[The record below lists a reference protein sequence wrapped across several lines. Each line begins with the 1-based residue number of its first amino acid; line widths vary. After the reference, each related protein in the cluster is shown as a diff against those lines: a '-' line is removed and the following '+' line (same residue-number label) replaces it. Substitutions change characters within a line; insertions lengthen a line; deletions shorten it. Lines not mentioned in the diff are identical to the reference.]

1 MRRSLLFFQGG
12 NVMTTASLERSRNDI
27 STQPKVA
34 TSVAGNP
41 GNVVRLPGSQ
51 HQPAKLTD
59 SRSVKLSVKDLVI
72 GYLDKETGHTMVA
85 VDKVDLDIRE
95 GEFVTIV
102 GLSGCGKSTF
112 LNSIA
117 GLVKHQQGEI
127 RVNDLIVTGP
137 GADRAVVFQKASL
150 LPWRKVGRNITYGLE
165 LSGMKPTEARAKA
178 SYYVNLIRLNGFEDH
193 YPHQLSGG
201 MQQRVNLARALA
213 CDPEVLLLDEPFAA
227 LDAITR
233 ELMQGELLELCEKV
247 GKTVLMVTHQI
258 DEAVLLSDRV
268 IIFSARPAHILADIR
283 IPIPRP
289 RKSHIKDSEEFR
301 GLMSR
306 IWTIIEGNA
315 NIGGGI

>member
-1 MRRSLLFFQGG
+1 
-12 NVMTTASLERSRNDI
+12 MTTANLERSRNDG
-27 STQPKVA
+27 TAQA
-34 TSVAGNP
+34 SVVSSALTKPDNIL
-41 GNVVRLPGSQ
+41 RLPGSHQ
-51 HQPAKLTD
+51 QPAEVPDNRRIKLAI
-59 SRSVKLSVKDLVI
+59 KDLVI
-72 GYLDKETGHTMVA
+72 GYLDKQSGHTMVA
-85 VDKVDLDIRE
+85 VDKVRLDVRE

-117 GLVKHQQGEI
+117 GLVKHQHGEI
-127 RVNDLIVTGP
+127 RVNSKLVTGP
-137 GADRAVVFQKASL
+137 GTDRAMVFQKASL

-165 LSGMKPTEARAKA
+165 LSGMKPAEARERA

-268 IIFSARPAHILADIR
+268 IVFSARPAQILADIS

-289 RKSHIKDSEEFR
+289 RQSHVKDSDEFR

-306 IWTIIEGNA
+306 IWSIIEGNA

>member
-1 MRRSLLFFQGG
+1 M
-12 NVMTTASLERSRNDI
+12 NTAHSERAGS
-27 STQPKVA
+27 
-34 TSVAGNP
+34 SVIDLYESGTVKADNL
-41 GNVVRLPGSQ
+41 VRLPISY
-51 HQPAKLTD
+51 QPPVEATDCRKVKLT
-59 SRSVKLSVKDLVI
+59 VKDLVI
-72 GYLDKETGHTMVA
+72 GYLDKQTGHTTVA
-85 VDKVDLDIRE
+85 VDKVNLDIHE

-127 RVNDLIVTGP
+127 RVNGRLVNGP
-137 GADRAVVFQKASL
+137 GTDRTMVFQKASL

-165 LSGMKPTEARAKA
+165 LSGMGLDEARERA
-178 SYYVNLIRLNGFEDH
+178 SHYVNLIRLNGFEDH
-193 YPHQLSGG
+193 FPHQLSGG

-233 ELMQGELLELCEKV
+233 ELMQQELLELCEKV

-268 IIFSARPAHILADIR
+268 IVFSARPAHVLADIR

-289 RKSHIKDSEEFR
+289 RQGHIKETDEFR
-301 GLMSR
+301 GLMNH
-306 IWTIIEGNA
+306 IWSIIEGNA
-315 NIGGGI
+315 NLGGGI

>member
-1 MRRSLLFFQGG
+1 M
-12 NVMTTASLERSRNDI
+12 NTAHSERAGS
-27 STQPKVA
+27 
-34 TSVAGNP
+34 SVIDLYESGTVKADNL
-41 GNVVRLPGSQ
+41 VRLPISY
-51 HQPAKLTD
+51 QPPVEATDCRKVKLT
-59 SRSVKLSVKDLVI
+59 VKDLVI
-72 GYLDKETGHTMVA
+72 GYLDKQTGHTTVA
-85 VDKVDLDIRE
+85 VDKVNLDIHE

-127 RVNDLIVTGP
+127 RVNGRLVNGP
-137 GADRAVVFQKASL
+137 GTDRAMVFQKASL

-165 LSGMKPTEARAKA
+165 LSGMGLDEARERA
-178 SYYVNLIRLNGFEDH
+178 SHYVNLIRLNGFEDH
-193 YPHQLSGG
+193 FPHQLSGG

-233 ELMQGELLELCEKV
+233 ELMQQELLELCEKV

-268 IIFSARPAHILADIR
+268 IVFSARPAHVLADIR

-289 RKSHIKDSEEFR
+289 RQGHIKETDEFR
-301 GLMSR
+301 GLMNH
-306 IWTIIEGNA
+306 IWSIIEGNA
-315 NIGGGI
+315 NLGGGI

>member
-1 MRRSLLFFQGG
+1 
-12 NVMTTASLERSRNDI
+12 MTLANPERSKAERSDET
-27 STQPKVA
+27 STSKKPD
-34 TSVAGNP
+34 TILRLAGNNHRP
-41 GNVVRLPGSQ
+41 VK
-51 HQPAKLTD
+51 AID

-72 GYLDKETGHTMVA
+72 GYLDKQSGHTMVA

-127 RVNDLIVTGP
+127 RVNDRIVKGP
-137 GADRAVVFQKASL
+137 GVDRAVVFQKASL

-165 LSGMKPTEARAKA
+165 LSGMKPSDARVKA
-178 SYYVNLIRLNGFEDH
+178 SHYVNLIRLNGFEDH

-213 CDPEVLLLDEPFAA
+213 CNPEVLLLDEPFAA

-268 IIFSARPAHILADIR
+268 IIFSARPAHILADIN

-289 RKSHIKDSEEFR
+289 RKSHVKDSEEFR
-301 GLMSR
+301 GLMSK
-306 IWTIIEGNA
+306 IWTVIEGNA

>member
-1 MRRSLLFFQGG
+1 MTSAHPERNGAESTELLAKYPA
-12 NVMTTASLERSRNDI
+12 AS
-27 STQPKVA
+27 KKM
-34 TSVAGNP
+34 
-41 GNVVRLPGSQ
+41 GNVVKFASDNRRPYT
-51 HQPAKLTD
+51 PVD
-59 SRSVKLSVKDLVI
+59 SRIIKLSVKDLVI
-72 GYLDKETGHTMVA
+72 GYLDKQTGNTMVA
-85 VDKVDLDIRE
+85 VDKVTVDIRE

-112 LNSIA
+112 LNSVA

-127 RVNDLIVTGP
+127 RVNDRIVTGP
-137 GADRAVVFQKASL
+137 GRDRSVVFQKASL

-165 LSGMKPTEARAKA
+165 LSGMKPAEARIKA
-178 SYYVNLIRLNGFEDH
+178 SHYVNLIRLNGFEDH

-268 IIFSARPAHILADIR
+268 IIFSARPAHVLADIS

-289 RKSHIKDSEEFR
+289 RKNHVKDSDQFR
-301 GLMSR
+301 ELMAQ
-306 IWTIIEGNA
+306 IWSVIEGNA

>member
-1 MRRSLLFFQGG
+1 MKE
-12 NVMTTASLERSRNDI
+12 AILERS
-27 STQPKVA
+27 
-34 TSVAGNP
+34 SVASL
-41 GNVVRLPGSQ
+41 LPSTLVTPANGKAVSAVKLNGSR
-51 HQPAKLTD
+51 PELLKSPD
-59 SRSVKLSVKDLVI
+59 KRPVKLSIKDLVI
-72 GYLDKETGHTMVA
+72 GYLDKQSGNTMVA
-85 VDKVDLDIRE
+85 VDKVNLDIRE

-112 LNSIA
+112 LNAIA
-117 GLVKHQQGEI
+117 GLVKHQQGQI
-127 RVNDLIVTGP
+127 RVNDRIVSGP
-137 GADRAVVFQKASL
+137 GTDRAMVFQKASL

-165 LSGMKPTEARAKA
+165 LGGMKQSEARKKA
-178 SYYVNLIRLNGFEDH
+178 SYYVNLVRLNGFENH

-268 IIFSARPAHILADIR
+268 IVFAACPAHVLADIE
-283 IPIPRP
+283 ISIPRP
-289 RKSHIKDSEEFR
+289 RKSHVKDSEEFR
-301 GLMSR
+301 GLMNQ
-306 IWTIIEGNA
+306 IWAIIEDNA
-315 NIGGGI
+315 NIGSGI

>member
-1 MRRSLLFFQGG
+1 
-12 NVMTTASLERSRNDI
+12 MTIANLDRSRNDRA
-27 STQPKVA
+27 QAAVA
-34 TSVAGNP
+34 TTTIRPDNI
-41 GNVVRLPGSQ
+41 VRLPGS
-51 HQPAKLTD
+51 HQQPVESPD
-59 SRSVKLSVKDLVI
+59 SRRVKLAVKDLVI
-72 GYLDKETGHTMVA
+72 GYLDKQSGHTMVA
-85 VDKVDLDIRE
+85 VDKVKLDIRE

-117 GLVKHQQGEI
+117 GLFKHQHGEI
-127 RVNDLIVTGP
+127 RVNNRIVSGP
-137 GADRAVVFQKASL
+137 GTDRAMVFQKASL
-150 LPWRKVGRNITYGLE
+150 LPWRRVGRNITYGLE
-165 LSGMKPTEARAKA
+165 LSGMKPAEARERA

-233 ELMQGELLELCEKV
+233 ELMQQELLELCEKV

-268 IIFSARPAHILADIR
+268 IVFSARPAQVLADIH

-289 RKSHIKDSEEFR
+289 RQSHIKDSEEFR

-306 IWTIIEGNA
+306 IWSIIEGNA
-315 NIGGGI
+315 NVGGGI

>member
-1 MRRSLLFFQGG
+1 
-12 NVMTTASLERSRNDI
+12 MTTAHLERSRNDGAALL
-27 STQPKVA
+27 P
-34 TSVAGNP
+34 AGAIAGARP
-41 GNVVRLPGSQ
+41 DNVVRLPGS
-51 HQPAKLTD
+51 HQQPVSAAD
-59 SRSVKLSVKDLVI
+59 ARPVKLAINDLVI
-72 GYLDKETGHTMVA
+72 GYLDKQSGHTMVA
-85 VDKVDLDIRE
+85 VDKVDLDICE

-112 LNSIA
+112 LSAIA
-117 GLVKHQQGEI
+117 GLVPHQRGEI
-127 RVNDLIVTGP
+127 RVNDTIVTGP
-137 GADRAVVFQKASL
+137 GTDRAVVFQKASL

-165 LSGMKPTEARAKA
+165 LSGMKHAEARERA
-178 SYYVNLIRLNGFEDH
+178 SHYVNLIRLNGFEDH

-268 IIFSARPAHILADIR
+268 IVFSARPAHVLADIR

-289 RKSHIKDSEEFR
+289 RQGHVKDSDEFR
-301 GLMSR
+301 GLMSK
-306 IWTIIEGNA
+306 IWEIIEGNA

>member
-1 MRRSLLFFQGG
+1 
-12 NVMTTASLERSRNDI
+12 MTVVSLEKSKI
-27 STQPKVA
+27 KALAAETGSTQALVKQD
-34 TSVAGNP
+34 
-41 GNVVRLPGSQ
+41 NVVRLPGNYQ
-51 HQPAKLTD
+51 QPIKSKD

-127 RVNDLIVTGP
+127 KVSGHLVNGP

-150 LPWRKVGRNITYGLE
+150 LPWRNVGRNITYGLE
-165 LSGMKPTEARAKA
+165 LSGMKPSEARAKA

-268 IIFSARPAHILADIR
+268 IIFSARPAHILADIS

-289 RKSHIKDSEEFR
+289 RKSHVKDSEEFR

>member
-1 MRRSLLFFQGG
+1 
-12 NVMTTASLERSRNDI
+12 MTTPHPERSGNER
-27 STQPKVA
+27 PVPAPVA
-34 TSVAGNP
+34 TTLP
-41 GNVVRLPGSQ
+41 GRTDNVVRLPATPL
-51 HQPAKLTD
+51 QPVEGV
-59 SRSVKLSVKDLVI
+59 RSSPVKLATKDLVI
-72 GYLDKETGHTMVA
+72 GYLDKQTGHTTVA
-85 VDKVDLDIRE
+85 VDRVNLDIRE

-112 LNSIA
+112 LSAVA
-117 GLVKHQQGEI
+117 GLVKPQQGEI
-127 RVNDLIVTGP
+127 RVNNRLVTGP
-137 GADRAVVFQKASL
+137 GTDRAVVFQKASL
-150 LPWRKVGRNITYGLE
+150 LPWRRVGRNITYGLE
-165 LSGMKPTEARAKA
+165 LSGMKPAEARERA
-178 SYYVNLIRLNGFEDH
+178 SHYVNLIRLNGFEDH

-233 ELMQGELLELCEKV
+233 ELMQQELLELCEKV

-268 IIFSARPAHILADIR
+268 IVFSARPAHVLADVT

-289 RKSHIKDSEEFR
+289 RRSHVKDTEEFR

-306 IWTIIEGNA
+306 IWAMIEGDANA
-315 NIGGGI
+315 GGGI

>member
-1 MRRSLLFFQGG
+1 
-12 NVMTTASLERSRNDI
+12 MTTTHLERSRNDELPPSI
-27 STQPKVA
+27 VPTI
-34 TSVAGNP
+34 AGAKP
-41 GNVVRLPGSQ
+41 GNVVRLPGH
-51 HQPAKLTD
+51 HQQQPVESLD
-59 SRSVKLSVKDLVI
+59 SRPVKLSINDLVI
-72 GYLDKETGHTMVA
+72 GYLDKQSGHTMVA
-85 VDKVDLDIRE
+85 VDKVNLNIRE

-112 LNSIA
+112 LNAIA
-117 GLVKHQQGEI
+117 GLVKHQQGDI
-127 RVNDLIVTGP
+127 RVNDKAVSGP
-137 GADRAVVFQKASL
+137 GTDRAMVFQKASL

-165 LSGMKPTEARAKA
+165 LSGMKPAAAKERA
-178 SYYVNLIRLNGFEDH
+178 SHYVNLIRLNGFEDH

-268 IIFSARPAHILADIR
+268 IVFSARPAHVLADIS

-289 RKSHIKDSEEFR
+289 RQGHIKDSEEFR

-306 IWTIIEGNA
+306 IWEIIEGNA
-315 NIGGGI
+315 NVGGGI

>member
-1 MRRSLLFFQGG
+1 MKEAIIEKSS
-12 NVMTTASLERSRNDI
+12 VAAVVHSTVVTAANGHAAPAVKLNGRSREPLE
-27 STQPKVA
+27 S
-34 TSVAGNP
+34 
-41 GNVVRLPGSQ
+41 L
-51 HQPAKLTD
+51 AK
-59 SRSVKLSVKDLVI
+59 RPVKLSIKDLVI
-72 GYLDKETGHTMVA
+72 GYLDKQSGHTMVA
-85 VDKVDLDIRE
+85 VDKVTLDIRE

-112 LNSIA
+112 LNAIA
-117 GLVKHQQGEI
+117 GLVKHQHGEI
-127 RVNDLIVTGP
+127 RVNDRIVTGP
-137 GADRAVVFQKASL
+137 GMDRAVVFQKASL

-165 LSGMKPTEARAKA
+165 LSGMKQAAAREKA
-178 SYYVNLIRLNGFEDH
+178 GYYVNLVRLNGFEDH

-233 ELMQGELLELCEKV
+233 ELMQNELLELCEKV

-268 IIFSARPAHILADIR
+268 IIFSSRPAYVLADIR
-283 IPIPRP
+283 IPIERP
-289 RKSHIKDSEEFR
+289 RKSLIKDSEEFR
-301 GLMSR
+301 GFMNE
-306 IWTIIEGNA
+306 IWRVIEGNA

>member
-1 MRRSLLFFQGG
+1 VVVFKSEVMR
-12 NVMTTASLERSRNDI
+12 NNMTSAILENGSTDTLADI
-27 STQPKVA
+27 SVVSKEN
-34 TSVAGNP
+34 GKRD
-41 GNVVRLPGSQ
+41 NVFWLPDIQSQ
-51 HQPAKLTD
+51 QVNYPA
-59 SRSVKLSVKDLVI
+59 SRPIKLSVKDLVI
-72 GYLDKETGHTMVA
+72 GYLDKQSGHTMVA
-85 VDKVDLDIRE
+85 VDKVNLTIRE

-117 GLVKHQQGEI
+117 GLVKHQHGEI
-127 RVNDLIVTGP
+127 RVNDRVVHGP
-137 GADRAVVFQKASL
+137 GADRAMVFQKASL

-165 LSGMKPTEARAKA
+165 LSGMKKSEAREKA
-178 SYYVNLIRLNGFEDH
+178 SYYINLIRLNGFENH
-193 YPHQLSGG
+193 YPYQLSGG

-268 IIFSARPAHILADIR
+268 IIFSARPANILADIS
-283 IPIPRP
+283 IPIKRP
-289 RKSHIKDSEEFR
+289 RKNHIKDSEEFR
-301 GLMSR
+301 GLMSQ

>member
-1 MRRSLLFFQGG
+1 MSNAQPERQRGAAAGLQEGG
-12 NVMTTASLERSRNDI
+12 GAKTDNL
-27 STQPKVA
+27 
-34 TSVAGNP
+34 
-41 GNVVRLPGSQ
+41 VRLPVT
-51 HQPAKLTD
+51 HQQPTESTD
-59 SRSVKLSVKDLVI
+59 CRSVKLAVKDLVI
-72 GYLDKETGHTMVA
+72 GYPDQQTGQTTVA
-85 VDKVDLDIRE
+85 VDRVNLDIRE

-112 LNSIA
+112 LGAIA

-127 RVNDLIVTGP
+127 RISGRLASGP
-137 GADRAVVFQKASL
+137 GTDRAVVFQKASL

-165 LSGMKPTEARAKA
+165 LSGMNLAEARERA
-178 SYYVNLIRLNGFEDH
+178 SHYVNLVRLNGFEDH
-193 YPHQLSGG
+193 FPHQLSGG
-201 MQQRVNLARALA
+201 MQQRVNLARALV

-233 ELMQGELLELCEKV
+233 ELMQQELLELCEKV

-268 IIFSARPAHILADIR
+268 IVFSARPAHVLADIR

-289 RKSHIKDSEEFR
+289 RQGHIKESDEFR

-306 IWTIIEGNA
+306 IWSIIEGNA
-315 NIGGGI
+315 NLGGGI